1 MSNTF
6 PQGADVPSEHSS
18 NPPEPSGAPAP
29 MPAPAPAPAPMQT
42 PVPAVRTTAPLAA
55 PLGVLAGSII
65 GFIGTALHFWT
76 LHMSAGTQSED
87 FGVKLW
93 ETDTKSVAIFITIG
107 LALGAIGAFVGL
119 VRQAPAA
126 VRKTWSS
133 GGIVGAVIVGI
144 YLVINIKPSDADTII
159 AYGQAQGVDVDIT
172 PGIGYYLLAVA
183 AVLMLGFGIWQIAKT
198 PATVASAAQ
207 PGTDAGAAAQAPF
220 ASQSPQF
227 PPQDPVFPPAP
238 PAAPAAASSPE
249 NTDRAESAAPAE
261 TQPAPE
267 PREGEEPQDPQAPQ
281 APQDP
286 HN

>member
-1 MSNTF
+1 M
-6 PQGADVPSEHSS
+6 PSEHSFHAHG
-18 NPPEPSGAPAP
+18 PAGTPLPEAAG
-29 MPAPAPAPAPMQT
+29 T
-42 PVPAVRTTAPLAA
+42 PAVRATPPLAA

-159 AYGQAQGVDVDIT
+159 AYGQSQGVDVNIA
-172 PGIGYYLLAVA
+172 PGIGFYLLAVA
-183 AVLMLGFGIWQIAKT
+183 AVLMFGFGIWQIAKT
-198 PATVASAAQ
+198 PTAAAVPAQ
-207 PGTDAGAAAQAPF
+207 PGNVSGG
-220 ASQSPQF
+220 QSPQF
-227 PPQDPVFPPAP
+227 PPQNPVFPPAVAAA
-238 PAAPAAASSPE
+238 PAAPAAPSSPE
-249 NTDRAESAAPAE
+249 NTDHGESAAPAE
-261 TQPAPE
+261 TRPVQE
-267 PREGEEPQDPQAPQ
+267 PREGEEPQQPREEQEPQQDPQ
-281 APQDP
+281 
-286 HN
+286 N

>member
-6 PQGADVPSEHSS
+6 PQGADVPSERSS
-18 NPPEPSGAPAP
+18 NPPEPNGTPAP
-29 MPAPAPAPAPMQT
+29 MPAPAPMPTPA
-42 PVPAVRTTAPLAA
+42 PAVRTTPPLAA

-159 AYGQAQGVDVDIT
+159 AYGQAQGVDVDIA

-198 PATVASAAQ
+198 PATVASPAQ
-207 PGTDAGAAAQAPF
+207 PGTGAGAAAQAPF
-220 ASQSPQF
+220 AGQSPQF

-261 TQPAPE
+261 TQLVQE
-267 PREGEEPQDPQAPQ
+267 PREGEEPQQPREGEDPQAPQ
-281 APQDP
+281 AP

>member
-6 PQGADVPSEHSS
+6 PQGADMPSEHSFHA
-18 NPPEPSGAPAP
+18 PGPAGAPLPEA
-29 MPAPAPAPAPMQT
+29 AGT
-42 PVPAVRTTAPLAA
+42 PAVRATPPLAA

-159 AYGQAQGVDVDIT
+159 AYGQSQGVDVNIG
-172 PGIGYYLLAVA
+172 PGIGFYLLAVA
-183 AVLMLGFGIWQIAKT
+183 AVLMFGFGIWQIAKT
-198 PATVASAAQ
+198 PTAA
-207 PGTDAGAAAQAPF
+207 PSQAPF
-220 ASQSPQF
+220 AGQSPQF
-227 PPQDPVFPPAP
+227 PPQNPVFP
-238 PAAPAAASSPE
+238 PAAPAAPAAPSSPE
-249 NTDRAESAAPAE
+249 NSDHDVIAAPTE
-261 TQPAPE
+261 THPVQE
-267 PREGEEPQDPQAPQ
+267 PREGEEPQQPREAQEPQEPQ
-281 APQDP
+281 
-286 HN
+286 N

>member
-1 MSNTF
+1 
-6 PQGADVPSEHSS
+6 
-18 NPPEPSGAPAP
+18 
-29 MPAPAPAPAPMQT
+29 MPAPAPA
-42 PVPAVRTTAPLAA
+42 VRTTPPLAA

-159 AYGQAQGVDVDIT
+159 AYGQAQGVDVDIA

-198 PATVASAAQ
+198 PATVASPAQ
-207 PGTDAGAAAQAPF
+207 PGTGAGAAAQAPF
-220 ASQSPQF
+220 AGQSPQF

-249 NTDRAESAAPAE
+249 NTGHAESTAPAE
-261 TQPAPE
+261 TQPTQEVREGEE
-267 PREGEEPQDPQAPQ
+267 PREGEAPQ
-281 APQDP
+281 NPPAP

>member
-1 MSNTF
+1 M
-6 PQGADVPSEHSS
+6 PSEHSFHA
-18 NPPEPSGAPAP
+18 PGPAGTPLPEAAG
-29 MPAPAPAPAPMQT
+29 T
-42 PVPAVRTTAPLAA
+42 PAVRATPPLAA
-55 PLGVLAGSII
+55 PIGVLAGSII

-159 AYGQAQGVDVDIT
+159 AYGQSQGVDVNIA
-172 PGIGYYLLAVA
+172 PGIGFYLLAVA
-183 AVLMLGFGIWQIAKT
+183 AVLMFGFGIWQIAKT
-198 PATVASAAQ
+198 PTAAAVPAQ
-207 PGTDAGAAAQAPF
+207 PGKVSGGQN
-220 ASQSPQF
+220 PQF
-227 PPQDPVFPPAP
+227 PPQNPVFPPAP
-238 PAAPAAASSPE
+238 PAAPAAAASPK
-249 NTDRAESAAPAE
+249 NTDHGESVAPAE
-261 TQPAPE
+261 TQPVQE
-267 PREGEEPQDPQAPQ
+267 PREGEEPQQDPQ
-281 APQDP
+281 
-286 HN
+286 N